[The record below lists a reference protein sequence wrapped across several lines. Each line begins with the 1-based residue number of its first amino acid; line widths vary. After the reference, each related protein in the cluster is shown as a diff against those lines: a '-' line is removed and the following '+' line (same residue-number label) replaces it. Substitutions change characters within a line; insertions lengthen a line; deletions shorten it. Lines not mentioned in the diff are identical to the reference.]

1 MRLSVNGGLNLS
13 AARVTATD
21 IPPAA
26 VLLIAA
32 LDAQGHTAIDSAQ
45 HLRRGHEDLPR
56 RLRGVGADISDYLD
70 GT

>member
-13 AARVTATD
+13 GARVTATD
-21 IPPAA
+21 MRPGA

-45 HLRRGHEDLPR
+45 HLRRGYDHPPR
-56 RLRGVGADISDYLD
+56 GLRGVGADISDYLD
-70 GT
+70 GR